1 MTLTWSSFV
10 NGDEGLYKPKW
21 WAVAFIKLPNYRGG
35 SWSKITKFVSQF
47 GWYEPSSP
55 STSYQRAPWLTFGAL
70 ESAGN
75 NFVVISCWRNF
86 VFGFNSKSWLSKVL
100 ILISFFKKCNIL
112 TIYYTCLNSR
122 IWPSWERRIW
132 SSRQTIGVIW
142 APWSTL

>member
-10 NGDEGLYKPKW
+10 EGDEGLYKPKW

-55 STSYQRAPWLTFGAL
+55 STSYQRAPRLTFGAL

-86 VFGFNSKSWLSKVL
+86 VFGFNSKSGLSKVL
-100 ILISFFKKCNIL
+100 ILISFLK
-112 TIYYTCLNSR
+112 S
-122 IWPSWERRIW
+122 
-132 SSRQTIGVIW
+132 VIFW
-142 APWSTL
+142 QFTTLVWIVEFDQAEKEEFEAVVKQLA

>member
-1 MTLTWSSFV
+1 MILMTLTWSSFV

-100 ILISFFKKCNIL
+100 ILISFLK
-112 TIYYTCLNSR
+112 S
-122 IWPSWERRIW
+122 
-132 SSRQTIGVIW
+132 VIFW
-142 APWSTL
+142 QFTTLVWIVEFDQAEKEEFEAVVKQLA